1 LVLEARG
8 NRRARKGTI
17 IGTVR
22 SWFGIIAV
30 WLASLSSAAL
40 GAGIPGKIAF
50 IGIDH
55 QVYLADPNGGE
66 PRALT
71 RGEAGRMADAS
82 ARALPASYAQGQP
95 PGASEQRFS
104 WPTWS
109 PDGQMLV
116 VHGATVAVGGM
127 VEQAGVYRLD
137 PARPGTIAPIYENRE
152 HGPIYLYFAPNGRE
166 VAALLSQ
173 QGALGLALLRVSD
186 GQLRALG
193 IGFPYYFSWRSDGDA
208 IVTHTGG
215 APEEDH
221 PAEVALIDVRGA
233 RQGGKPEV
241 TKLSTNPVMFRAPA
255 WSPDGSQVAYAVRR
269 EGGRG
274 ASLMVRSKS
283 GEERLLA
290 SVSSRLVF
298 TWTPDGKTVAVAEAT
313 TPDNLFFGGVNLIH
327 LSDGHRETLY
337 AGPLGAFFWSPDGS
351 QLLVAA
357 PEFDSG
363 EWRWEVVNRATRH
376 VREISR
382 FFPTPEFQFL
392 SPHFD
397 QYAQSHRFWAPD
409 SRHFVYFGYPTTA
422 RDENKPV
429 PATIWI
435 ADAKTAKVRRV
446 ADGRAGFWS
455 PK

>member
-1 LVLEARG
+1 MVLSRFAQ
-8 NRRARKGTI
+8 
-17 IGTVR
+17 V
-22 SWFGIIAV
+22 AV
-30 WLASLSSAAL
+30 LLAAL
-40 GAGIPGKIAF
+40 QAAALAAGIPGKIAF
-50 IGIDH
+50 VGIDH

-71 RGEAGRMADAS
+71 RGEAGRMAHVAS
-82 ARALPASYAQGQP
+82 PVVAASYAQGEEP
-95 PGASEQRFS
+95 EASEQRFS

-109 PDGQMLV
+109 PDGQTIV
-116 VHGATVAVGGM
+116 AHGVTVAVGG
-127 VEQAGVYRLD
+127 VAQQAGVYRLD
-137 PARPGTIAPIYENRE
+137 PAHPGTIVPIYENRE

-166 VAALLSQ
+166 IAALLSQ

-186 GQLRALG
+186 GELRALG
-193 IGFPYYFSWRSDGDA
+193 VGFPYYFSWRSDGEA

-221 PAEVALIDVRGA
+221 PAEVDLIDVHGA
-233 RQGGKPEV
+233 REGGKPQV
-241 TKLSTNPVMFRAPA
+241 TQLSTNPVMFRAPA

-269 EGGRG
+269 KEGRG
-274 ASLMVRSKS
+274 ASLMVRSRG

-298 TWTPDGKTVAVAEAT
+298 SWTPDGKTLAVAEAT

-337 AGPLGAFFWSPDGS
+337 AGALGAFFWSPDGS

-363 EWRWEVVNRATRH
+363 EWRWEVVNRATRA
-376 VREISR
+376 VREVSR

-392 SPHFD
+392 APHFD

-435 ADAKTAKVRRV
+435 ADAKTAKIRRV
-446 ADGRAGFWS
+446 ADGRAAFWS